1 VVTPVTESKIKVVR
15 TRILIAKILVKIMEA
30 VAKLRNVP
38 MSPRKMRLVVD
49 NIRGKNVVDAL
60 GILKYTNKEAAMW
73 LEKLLLSAVNNWEQK
88 ADMEGGAD
96 EYGLYI
102 KTVFVDP
109 GGIIYRFLPAPQGR
123 AYRVRKRRNH
133 VTLVVANGVPMDG
146 E

>member
-60 GILKYTNKEAAMW
+60 GILKYTNKEAAIW

-133 VTLVVANGVPMDG
+133 VTLVVANGVPIDG

>member
-1 VVTPVTESKIKVVR
+1 
-15 TRILIAKILVKIMEA
+15 MEA

-60 GILKYTNKEAAMW
+60 GILKYTNKEAAVW
-73 LEKLLLSAVNNWEQK
+73 LEKLVTLCREQLGAESSVWKAVPTEIRVV
-88 ADMEGGAD
+88 
-96 EYGLYI
+96 YF

-133 VTLVVANGVPMDG
+133 VTLIVANGVPMDG

>member
-1 VVTPVTESKIKVVR
+1 
-15 TRILIAKILVKIMEA
+15 MEA
-30 VAKLRNVP
+30 VAKLRNYP
-38 MSPRKMRLVVD
+38 TSPRKMRLLAD
-49 NIRGKNVVDAL
+49 MIRGQQVEKVL

>member
-1 VVTPVTESKIKVVR
+1 
-15 TRILIAKILVKIMEA
+15 MEA

-49 NIRGKNVVDAL
+49 NIRGKKVVDAL
-60 GILKYTNKEAAMW
+60 GILRYTNKEAAVW
-73 LEKLLLSAVNNWEQK
+73 LEKLVLSAVNNWEQK
-88 ADMEGGAD
+88 AEMEGAAD
-96 EYGLYI
+96 DYGLYI
-102 KTVFVDP
+102 KTAFVDP

-133 VTLVVANGVPMDG
+133 VTIVVENSKAFN

>member
-1 VVTPVTESKIKVVR
+1 MVTPVTESKIKVVR

-60 GILKYTNKEAAMW
+60 GILKYTNKEAAVW